1 MSLHVSSSIDDD
13 GWWDKFVKNDD
24 DYNNGSSF
32 GNLRKFHDVCS
43 FDFFNENENMSKGR
57 FFQVCCFTWMQDFLR
72 IIDGDSLNPKV
83 TPKMLWKILKHIYI
97 SGCKEKSGIIKWI
110 LPDPSVMSVLKLTNH
125 NNRYS
130 DQNIDMEYTDVL
142 MEFWREL
149 FQFCEDGSSVSLTH
163 ESAVDD
169 TSKRPSKRRRL
180 GLHRSRSVVGFTSLL
195 KGQYKLPAVYL
206 LVSLLKETGV
216 ASDWDRLC
224 ELSHKFPTIYKTFSE
239 NDIRAGLALVG
250 LAGISTGKP
259 ITGLSTSVLFT
270 TYLSRIDSY
279 GLSILSILHDATA
292 LDLYNLRAS
301 ICQQILDPMNY
312 FDWSEEYKSEIID
325 ACAGCIDQE
334 HPTRFVDDIQNKKQ
348 LQLHGK
354 RRRRKIKSVDNPSVP
369 KEVMSPGFPL
379 IVHIQIW
386 LLQHHVEHAA
396 ELTRKMDSSSCLD
409 DEVKDKAWFEIWN
422 YLLAEGRLFLDG
434 NIETPEYLKKRDF
447 MYTFMACQVSQKAKL
462 VMMDFFENVANLVF
476 DQEDASIKEK
486 QYVLLACQQTV
497 LRLLLKIRGLGS
509 DTILEFVEKTQWPI
523 EIDGHNAAT
532 DLNEW
537 CADFL
542 RERRNIP
549 STLIDETT
557 GLIDLHGR
565 YELEPK
571 NVVEKDKFDSFLL
584 PESPSV
590 SIGFATENAE
600 TEQTLYQEEVAT
612 KMLETKDVHQEE
624 TSDQNVAEEVNE
636 EVNEDEDEDDEVVV
650 LDSDDDD
657 NDQEVEVEVLD
668 LDDEDDDNDNDND
681 NDRCDDDHDDTA
693 FAVLIVTSKQERA
706 EAWQFVWRTILLAV
720 ETLIVVGYRY
730 VLNGESSP
738 DFIVAQNPA
747 GFAEDRF
754 TRAFS
759 VTWVYCLYI
768 RDALYPS
775 YLSPDWSGLSIDL
788 ITHWKDPRTMAVI
801 ALWYFAAQSLWTMIC
816 GTDTGSYSVTG
827 NKSTVDSNQQVT
839 TKSSSSSNIDCYL
852 NETTLRQI
860 NISIWAFSFSP
871 FLLSSNILVVVGLM
885 KADRVIYLPL
895 FGYCLLEAILIKKL
909 IKGAITMRPAVERRK
924 EQAFWGAHF
933 LLMFQLIVFSGR
945 THERNIAWS
954 HSLRLWESAYVVNPR
969 SYHTMYN
976 YGYELSLK
984 QRYIEAEAVMR
995 PIGNPRIDGPSN
1007 TFVYTM
1013 VLYNL
1018 RQCDRANVL
1027 LDEAFRVIEEM
1038 RKEGGPRN
1046 TESHLSRTESNL
1058 LVSKAH
1064 CTDDFKERGRV
1075 LYRAVEKDQTNDYA
1089 IQLATNFMQR
1099 MQKVEELQGGN

>member
-1 MSLHVSSSIDDD
+1 MVQSSFIFSLISRPWFWTGLIAILAYFDVRALSGGYVYDDAGSII
-13 GWWDKFVKNDD
+13 KNVVVNGMVDWKEAFTRD
-24 DYNNGSSF
+24 YWGTEMKHAQSHKSFRPITTISLKANYVFAKRIKEYQQQQQQQKQHEHDYNNKATNNNDESGVDEDQKKTTDLPPTWTFRVVNVLLHGIVTGLVTKATSYVLPSDNVVSELIVGFLFALHPVHTEVVSNITSRGEMLMSIFFLISFISFARTRQISHRQQRLHNRQSEFILRLQQQHQSSSSYLSPSPSSRLVPWWHRLLGIYLLPWMCMTLSVF
-32 GNLRKFHDVCS
+32 
-43 FDFFNENENMSKGR
+43 SKEQGATTLISL
-57 FFQVCCFTWMQDFLR
+57 VIWDFLKYH
-72 IIDGDSLNPKV
+72 GN
-83 TPKMLWKILKHIYI
+83 
-97 SGCKEKSGIIKWI
+97 
-110 LPDPSVMSVLKLTNH
+110 
-125 NNRYS
+125 
-130 DQNIDMEYTDVL
+130 
-142 MEFWREL
+142 
-149 FQFCEDGSSVSLTH
+149 
-163 ESAVDD
+163 
-169 TSKRPSKRRRL
+169 
-180 GLHRSRSVVGFTSLL
+180 
-195 KGQYKLPAVYL
+195 
-206 LVSLLKETGV
+206 LVSLQRKL
-216 ASDWDRLC
+216 
-224 ELSHKFPTIYKTFSE
+224 FSTV
-239 NDIRAGLALVG
+239 I
-250 LAGISTGKP
+250 K
-259 ITGLSTSVLFT
+259 
-270 TYLSRIDSY
+270 
-279 GLSILSILHDATA
+279 
-292 LDLYNLRAS
+292 
-301 ICQQILDPMNY
+301 
-312 FDWSEEYKSEIID
+312 
-325 ACAGCIDQE
+325 
-334 HPTRFVDDIQNKKQ
+334 KKQ
-348 LQLHGK
+348 
-354 RRRRKIKSVDNPSVP
+354 KIN
-369 KEVMSPGFPL
+369 
-379 IVHIQIW
+379 Q
-386 LLQHHVEHAA
+386 
-396 ELTRKMDSSSCLD
+396 
-409 DEVKDKAWFEIWN
+409 
-422 YLLAEGRLFLDG
+422 
-434 NIETPEYLKKRDF
+434 
-447 MYTFMACQVSQKAKL
+447 
-462 VMMDFFENVANLVF
+462 
-476 DQEDASIKEK
+476 
-486 QYVLLACQQTV
+486 
-497 LRLLLKIRGLGS
+497 
-509 DTILEFVEKTQWPI
+509 
-523 EIDGHNAAT
+523 
-532 DLNEW
+532 
-537 CADFL
+537 
-542 RERRNIP
+542 RN
-549 STLIDETT
+549 
-557 GLIDLHGR
+557 
-565 YELEPK
+565 
-571 NVVEKDKFDSFLL
+571 
-584 PESPSV
+584 
-590 SIGFATENAE
+590 
-600 TEQTLYQEEVAT
+600 
-612 KMLETKDVHQEE
+612 
-624 TSDQNVAEEVNE
+624 
-636 EVNEDEDEDDEVVV
+636 
-650 LDSDDDD
+650 DD
-657 NDQEVEVEVLD
+657 NDD
-668 LDDEDDDNDNDND
+668 NDNDNDND

-706 EAWQFVWRTILLAV
+706 EAWQFVWRTIVLAV

-839 TKSSSSSNIDCYL
+839 TKSSSNSNIDCYL